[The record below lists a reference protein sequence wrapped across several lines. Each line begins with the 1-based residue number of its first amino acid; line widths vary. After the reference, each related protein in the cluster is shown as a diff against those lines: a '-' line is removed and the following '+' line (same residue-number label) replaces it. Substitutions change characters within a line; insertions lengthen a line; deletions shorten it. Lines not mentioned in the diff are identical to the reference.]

1 MERGGFTSALA
12 AVGLTAARGVGFT
25 DELRVGLR
33 GATRRAWG
41 RRGVKVRQRLQL
53 RHEWRYPGLAVEGRA
68 GTIWW
73 GWADTMKAADLWPL
87 VAGLREMDVLDALVW
102 DRAPSH
108 RDADVRA
115 IGLPLVELPPYS
127 PGPNPAERLFEEIRR
142 HVEGKVYATL
152 DAKVAEVEALLT
164 ELDADPA
171 RLRRLCGWDRI
182 EAAFEALPAPAT
194 KAA

>member
-1 MERGGFTSALA
+1 VEKRGLTSALA
-12 AVGLTAARGVGFT
+12 AVGLTAASGVGFT

-33 GATRRAWG
+33 GTTRRVWG

-53 RHEWRYPGLAVEGRA
+53 KYEWRYLVLAVDGRA

-73 GWADTMKAADLWPL
+73 GWAPTMKAVDLWPL
-87 VAGLREMDVLDALVW
+87 VAGLREMNVLDVLAW

-127 PGPNPAERLFEEIRR
+127 PELNPAERLFEEIRR
-142 HVEGKVYATL
+142 RVEGNAYATL
-152 DAKVAEVEALLT
+152 DDKVAAVEAFLA

-171 RLRRLCGWDRI
+171 RVRRLCGWDWI
-182 EAAFEALPAPAT
+182 EAAVDALPSPEA

>member
-1 MERGGFTSALA
+1 MA
-12 AVGLTAARGVGFT
+12 AVGLSATSSVGFT

-33 GATRRAWG
+33 GTTRRVWG
-41 RRGVKVRQRLQL
+41 RRGIKVRQRLQL
-53 RHEWRYPGLAVEGRA
+53 RYEWRYLVLAVDGRT

-73 GWADTMKAADLWPL
+73 GWAPTMKAVDLWPL

-102 DRAPSH
+102 DRAPGH

-127 PGPNPAERLFEEIRR
+127 PELNPAERLFEEVRR
-142 HVEGKVYATL
+142 RVEGEVYATL
-152 DAKVAEVEALLT
+152 DDKAAAVQAVLE

-171 RLRRLCGWDRI
+171 RVRRLCGWDWI
-182 EAAFEALPAPAT
+182 TAAHDTLPTPRD

>member
-1 MERGGFTSALA
+1 VEKGGCPAALA
-12 AVGLTAARGVGFT
+12 AAGLTATSTVGFT

-33 GATRRAWG
+33 GTTRRVWG

-53 RHEWRYPGLAVEGRA
+53 RYEWRYLVLAADGRA
-68 GTIWW
+68 GTVWW
-73 GWADTMKAADLWPL
+73 GWVDTMKAADLWPL
-87 VAGLREMDVLDALVW
+87 VAGLREMNALEALVW

-115 IGLPLVELPPYS
+115 LGLPLVELPPYS
-127 PGPNPAERLFEEIRR
+127 PELNPAERLFEEIRR
-142 HVEGKVYATL
+142 RVEGKVYATL
-152 DAKVAEVEALLT
+152 DDKVAAVEAFLA

-171 RLRRLCGWDRI
+171 RVRQLCGWRWID
-182 EAAFEALPAPAT
+182 AAFDALPAPAA